1 MTAESTY
8 PFLCWEDVE
17 EGAALPGFDYELSLL
32 RLVAYVRAT
41 GLYDFA
47 HFDPDYARTV
57 GAEDAF
63 ISTFQLA
70 GLFSRLITDW
80 AGPQCVLL
88 ELTFSMRGQMLRGE
102 VLAFSGKVG
111 RKFRGEA
118 GEYLVELVDLNV
130 ATDRLPHAASA
141 TAVIALPSR
150 SGERPAIARARSDG
164 GLVEPNPEMP
174 EFARAMIGVVE
185 AGKAQPAW
193 PLTREELHL
202 WCEALEDW
210 NPLYWDEGYAAQ
222 SAFGGLVAPPPS
234 MFLGAGSSLDV
245 SLGYRKPGA
254 KPPEPVQQG
263 LRGIELFTAL
273 RTIAAKQGV
282 PFAPPG
288 FPNVVVTQAR
298 FDFFLPLHVGDT
310 QRAEVRLLDCSPLR
324 TTRLGTGHFLAV
336 ETALLNQHGQL
347 VKTFTSTMFFYGSA

>member
-1 MTAESTY
+1 MNAAPASPTV
-8 PFLCWEDVE
+8 FWEDVE

-80 AGPQCVLL
+80 AGPQCVQRD
-88 ELTFSMRGQMLRGE
+88 LTFSMRGQMLRGE
-102 VLAFSGKVG
+102 VLVFSGKVG
-111 RKFRGEA
+111 RKFRGEDGA
-118 GEYLVELVDLNV
+118 CLVELVDIGV
-130 ATDRLPHAASA
+130 ATERLPIAASA

-150 SGERPAIARARSDG
+150 DGATPPIRQMRDGADIARR
-164 GLVEPNPEMP
+164 NPEMP
-174 EFARAMIGVVE
+174 DFAKAMMDQMKP
-185 AGKAQPAW
+185 GKAQPAW

-210 NPLYWDEGYAAQ
+210 NPLYWDADYAAR
-222 SAFGGLVAPPPS
+222 SPYGGLIAPPSS

-245 SLGYRKPGA
+245 GLGYRKPGA
-254 KPPEPVQQG
+254 RPPEPVERG

-298 FDFFLPLHVGDT
+298 FEFFAPLLVGDT

-324 TTRLGTGHFLAV
+324 KTRLGTGHFLSV
-336 ETALLNQHGQL
+336 ETALINQRDEL
-347 VKTFTSTMFFYGSA
+347 VKTFLSTLFFYGS